1 MPRPARQA
9 PAQPPQ
15 QERSRATLERILA
28 ACEELLDERLFEQL
42 TMGAI
47 AERAQVAVGTL
58 YTRFRS
64 KEELLP
70 ALFERHDRAVGARVG
85 GLLEKVQAEP
95 DLRARIDLIVAFAVD
110 YHTRH
115 RGLLR
120 ALTMYVRA
128 HPESVPAQ
136 TFAERGRQYGAVA
149 QALVADGEGV
159 AQRQGESALQAAEF
173 ALGVVNSVCR
183 EQLLFDE
190 VTPLKARRRS
200 RAALERRLADS
211 VWRDLSA

>member
-1 MPRPARQA
+1 MPRPTNNK
-9 PAQPPQ
+9 PAHPPQ
-15 QERSRATLERILA
+15 QERSREKLERILA

-70 ALFERHDRAVGARVG
+70 ALFARHDLSVGARVG

-95 DLRARIDLIVAFAVD
+95 DLRTRIEQIVGFAVD

-136 TFAERGRQYGAVA
+136 TFAKRGDQYGAVA
-149 QALVADGEGV
+149 RALVGDGKGV
-159 AQRQGESALQAAEF
+159 AQRSGESAVQAAEF
-173 ALGVVNSVCR
+173 ALGLVNSVCR
-183 EQLLFDE
+183 EQLLFDD
-190 VTPLKARRRS
+190 VTPLKTRRRS
-200 RAALERRLADS
+200 RAVLKRRLAET
-211 VWRDLSA
+211 VWRDLTA